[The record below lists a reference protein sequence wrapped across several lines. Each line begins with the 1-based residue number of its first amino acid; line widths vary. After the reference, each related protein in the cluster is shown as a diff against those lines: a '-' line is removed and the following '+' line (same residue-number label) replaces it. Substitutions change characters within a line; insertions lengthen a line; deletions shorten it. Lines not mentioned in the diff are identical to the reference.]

1 MKRLVHVAVAAI
13 FLLGSANAAGFKPG
27 IVYDSIGKL
36 DKSYID
42 GAYNGVLKF
51 QVDTGIAIEELE
63 VKDDSSVEQAIGELA
78 RHGHDPILII
88 GFNFASALETVAPKF
103 PQTRFTIID
112 AVVNQPNV
120 QSIVFK
126 EHEGSFI
133 VGILAAMAAEGN
145 KIGFVGGMD
154 VPLIRRFAC
163 GYVLGARHAN
173 PNVQVLQ
180 DMTGTTNV
188 AWDDPDRGY
197 ELAKSQLDRGAEV
210 VYHAAGGTGLGV
222 LQAAADEGRLGIG
235 VDTNQNY
242 LHPGH
247 VLTSMLKRT
256 DIAVYDVLD
265 SAFRDAWKPGEQ
277 VLGLKDGGVG
287 WSHDQHNATLITAKM
302 KSAVEDAR
310 RRIETGEIKVHDYT
324 RDGECPAK

>member
-1 MKRLVHVAVAAI
+1 MKRLIHVAVAAI
-13 FLLGSANAAGFKPG
+13 FLLGSANAVGFKPG
-27 IVYDSIGKL
+27 VVYYSFGKL

-42 GAYNGVLKF
+42 GVYNGVLKF
-51 QVDTGIAIEELE
+51 HVDTGIAIEELE
-63 VKDDSSVEQAIGELA
+63 VEDDSSIEVAIGEFA
-78 RHGHDPILII
+78 RLGYDPILII
-88 GFNFASALETVAPKF
+88 GFNFASALETIAPKF
-103 PQTRFTIID
+103 PQTRFAIID
-112 AVVNQPNV
+112 AVVDQPNV

-133 VGILAAMAAEGN
+133 VGILAAMAAEGD

-163 GYVLGARHAN
+163 GYILGARHAN

-180 DMTGTTNV
+180 DMTGTTIV

-197 ELAKSQLDRGAEV
+197 ELAKSQFDRGAEV

-242 LHPGH
+242 LHPGY
-247 VLTSMLKRT
+247 VLTSMLKRA
-256 DIAVYDVLD
+256 DIAVYAVFD
-265 SAFRDAWKPGEQ
+265 SAFRDAWKSGMQ
-277 VLGLKDGGVG
+277 ALGLKEEGVG
-287 WSHDQHNATLITAKM
+287 WSLDQHNASLITAQM
-302 KSAVEDAR
+302 KSAVEDAKLK
-310 RRIETGEIKVHDYT
+310 IEAGEIRVHDYV
-324 RDGECPAK
+324 RDRECPAK